1 MKHKQ
6 TTLFALNLMAACWM
20 TVGSVA
26 NAAAATV
33 AQYKFTGS
41 KACADGRFGTNNAG
55 FFTLCIHSGT
65 INNDNPE
72 TSGNFTYLNYS
83 AIDNNIWSSGYGD
96 IPPSAVQFT
105 PNQVIL
111 SVNPASVPGFSQEGL
126 TGNISL
132 TWDKTPLWS
141 SQSAG
146 RTQSTLGTMR
156 TNNSGTS
163 QEDSA
168 SSKGIV
174 FGYPFQNSN
183 SSIGKTKDLGVTIER

>member
-1 MKHKQ
+1 MNHKQ
-6 TTLFALNLMAACWM
+6 TKLFALNMIAACFM

-26 NAAAATV
+26 IAAAATV

-41 KACADGRFGTNNAG
+41 KACADGRFGTNNSG
-55 FFTLCIHSGT
+55 FFTLCIQSGT
-65 INNDNPE
+65 INNDNSE

-83 AIDNNIWSSGYGD
+83 ALDNNVWSSGYGE
-96 IPPSAVQFT
+96 IPPSAVQFN
-105 PNQVIL
+105 PNQVTL
-111 SVNPASVPGFSQEGL
+111 SVNPASVPGFSQQGL
-126 TGNISL
+126 TGTISL
-132 TWDKTPLWS
+132 SWDKTHLWS
-141 SQSAG
+141 NQSEG
-146 RTQSTLGTMR
+146 RTQSTLGNMR